1 MFKDF
6 SKMETF
12 LTVYKEKS
20 FSKAS
25 KKLGVS
31 QPAVTQQIK
40 ILEEYINAKI
50 IERKKNGIKLTKEGE
65 EFLKIVQRIDRC
77 LNNAEKELVKI
88 INKKLIFNIGSS
100 FTIGNYILPNLIN
113 NIKDAINNDV
123 MIKVDL
129 TRPILEDLLDKR
141 VDLALI
147 ESPIFLDGVIYREW
161 MEDELVLFSNSPLP
175 RYVRPEDLYKFDWI
189 CREEEAHTRK
199 LVAEVFEEID
209 VDCNSFN
216 VLSIVTSST
225 TVKHSILKAD
235 KTKRPVVS
243 IISKYI
249 IEEDLENGKLY
260 MARIRGKKILRSLYI
275 AYLKD
280 KRNDAFVDN
289 VVNYIVKKSI

>member
-88 INKKLIFNIGSS
+88 INKKLIFNIGAS

-129 TRPILEDLLDKR
+129 TRPILEDLLDKK

-243 IISKYI
+243 IISKHI